1 MCWKR
6 NNRKAFPQKVLVGL
20 KQSRIFAAREPPSL
34 STMLKSGVVLFLYPM
49 ENQGEIILYQ
59 PDNEVKLEVRLEEE
73 TVWLTQEQIATLFG
87 TKRPAITKH
96 LSNIYNSGE
105 LDQDSTCSILEHMG
119 NDGKQ
124 KYVTKY
130 YNLDAI
136 LSVGYRVNSKNA
148 TLFRR
153 WANKVLKEYLLKGH
167 AINYRLEQMDTR
179 LQKHER
185 QIEYLTDKVDFFV
198 RTSLPPVEG
207 IFYDG
212 QLFDAYKFATDL
224 IRSARVSLLLID
236 NYVDESVLLMLSKR
250 NAGVKAD
257 IYTQTVSHQLQ
268 LDIQKHNSQYPPIGI
283 HTYKKC
289 HDRFLIID
297 GTDVY
302 HIGASLK
309 DLGKKMFAFSK
320 LEIPATSITALL

>member
-1 MCWKR
+1 
-6 NNRKAFPQKVLVGL
+6 
-20 KQSRIFAAREPPSL
+20 
-34 STMLKSGVVLFLYPM
+34 M
-49 ENQGEIILYQ
+49 ENNGEIILYQ

-153 WANKVLKEYLLKGH
+153 WANKVLKEYLLKGY
-167 AINYRLEQMDTR
+167 AVNCRLEQIDTR

-198 RTSLPPVEG
+198 HTSLPPVEG

-212 QLFDAYKFATDL
+212 QIFDAYKFATDL
-224 IRSARVSLLLID
+224 IRSAKKSIQLID

-250 NAGVKAD
+250 NAGVQAD
-257 IYTQTVSHQLQ
+257 IYTHAISHQLQ
-268 LDIQKHNSQYPPIGI
+268 LDLLKHNSQYPQISI
-283 HTYKKC
+283 HTCKKS

-297 GTDVY
+297 GVEVW

-320 LEIPATSITALL
+320 LGIPAEAVTILL